1 MNRGWMFLLRRYL
14 AVTILCCYLTVLF
27 PQDAVHSFN
36 GGSATVKEVDIIEKT
51 INWDSKKRIG
61 KIIFDSI
68 KEDRAQNRPI
78 DFKKM
83 QKKILNKPLIT
94 HFAIQHATGLTSPIL
109 QYCLMG
115 LAPPWGTAIA
125 TLAGGMIGGLG
136 SAVGYEYSVNME
148 NGEGESTARIL
159 NRAVKS
165 ISAPYFLGSAMGGIA
180 GAVLGQVLCPI
191 PFLGILVGNTVG
203 SLLGGYLSNLFV
215 KTPFGKKFGGKIQQ
229 IWNNSA
235 DSLYKTFHHGR
246 GPDDDPGKEKGEGV
260 KPDHAPSW

>member
-1 MNRGWMFLLRRYL
+1 MNRSWMVRLRRCFS
-14 AVTILCCYLTVLF
+14 VTVLCCYLSVLF
-27 PQDAVHSFN
+27 PQDKVHSLNN
-36 GGSATVKEVDIIEKT
+36 GTTTVKEVDIIEKT

-94 HFAIQHATGLTSPIL
+94 HFAIQHATGLSSPVL

-148 NGEGESTARIL
+148 KKEGESTGRIF
-159 NRAVKS
+159 NRAFKS

-191 PFLGILVGNTVG
+191 PFLGILIGNTVG
-203 SLLGGYLSNLFV
+203 SLLGGFLSNLFV
-215 KTPFGKKFGGKIQQ
+215 KTPFGKNFGGKIQQ

-235 DSLYKTFHHGR
+235 DSLYKTFHGGR
-246 GPDDDPGKEKGEGV
+246 GPDEDPSGEKGEGV
-260 KPDHAPSW
+260 KRDFAPSW